1 MTRAELHQ
9 ACAMVDMSSFVREE
23 LGFWWW
29 GAPDASDEAV
39 RPRPCC
45 DRHHGAAPTDAER
58 KRQIHYLSAPGSFS
72 PVRWRF
78 KRAVDA
84 QDWPS
89 AGTSLDRI
97 RQIISINLPLGLI
110 VVLIGAIGRFWG

>member
-1 MTRAELHQ
+1 VWTAVLLLLASGYSMLFLVFGGFAGAGLHVHLMQ
-9 ACAMVDMSSFVREE
+9 AIGWAMIALFAW
-23 LGFWWW
+23 LFQ
-29 GAPDASDEAV
+29 
-39 RPRPCC
+39 RPWL
-45 DRHHGAAPTDAER
+45 A
-58 KRQIHYLSAPGSFS
+58 
-72 PVRWRF
+72 F